1 MAGLID
7 LICTDYFKQEDD
19 VVFIHT
25 GGTVGL
31 FAYRDIFSRCKFCMR
46 RMTLVPAFDRRVYNP
61 IVLALKQAERYH
73 LVCSLTDEG

>member
-7 LICTDYFKQEDD
+7 LIRTDYFKQEDD

-31 FAYRDIFSRCKFCMR
+31 FAYRDIFSRCK
-46 RMTLVPAFDRRVYNP
+46 
-61 IVLALKQAERYH
+61 VLHEAND
-73 LVCSLTDEG
+73 SGSGI